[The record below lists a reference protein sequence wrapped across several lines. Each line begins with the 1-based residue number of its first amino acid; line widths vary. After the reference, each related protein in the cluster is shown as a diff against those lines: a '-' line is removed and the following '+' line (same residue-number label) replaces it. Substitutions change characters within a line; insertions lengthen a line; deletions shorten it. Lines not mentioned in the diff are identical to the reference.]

1 MKEYIDFP
9 SSGAAYDACN
19 SRDEMVTGRI
29 FTVEAEQIVGI
40 SWAWPIAVT
49 VEHGQLH
56 TVKRD
61 PRLWTVAPKGGF
73 EEPEIAA
80 AVKEALQLAQ
90 SKGWDIAA
98 VYDLTM

>member
-1 MKEYIDFP
+1 MKEYINFP
-9 SSGAAYDACN
+9 SSGYAYDACN
-19 SRDEMVTGRI
+19 SCEEMVTGRI

-80 AVKEALQLAQ
+80 AVKEAIELAQ
-90 SKGWDIAA
+90 SKGWDIAG

>member
-19 SRDEMVTGRI
+19 SREEMVTGRI
-29 FTVEAEQIVGI
+29 FTVESEQIVGI

-49 VEHGQLH
+49 QQSGKIH
-56 TVKRD
+56 TVNRD
-61 PRLWTVAPKGGF
+61 PRTWKRAPKGGF

-80 AVKEALQLAQ
+80 AVKEAIRLCQF
-90 SKGWDIAA
+90 KGWPVSDA
-98 VYDLTM
+98 YDLTM

>member
-49 VEHGQLH
+49 EQCGKIH
-56 TVKRD
+56 TVNRD
-61 PRLWTVAPKGGF
+61 PRTWKRAPKGGF

-80 AVKEALQLAQ
+80 AVKEAIELAQ
-90 SKGWDIAA
+90 SKGWPVAA
-98 VYDLTM
+98 AYDLTM

>member
-19 SRDEMVTGRI
+19 SRYEMVTGRI
-29 FTVEAEQIVGI
+29 FTVEAEKIVGI

-49 VEHGQLH
+49 VENGALH
-56 TVKRD
+56 TVMSD
-61 PRLWTVAPKGGF
+61 PRSWTVAPKGGL
-73 EEPEIAA
+73 EEPEIAG
-80 AVKEALQLAQ
+80 AVKEAIELAQ
-90 SKGWDIAA
+90 SKGWDIAG